1 MAGSRLDELSRV
13 IGAIEK
19 SVDDLTSRAAEDRD
33 IQAKRHE
40 DNQRA
45 IRLMEEAST
54 KNNTETKSA
63 IDALTRELKEGT
75 LCSCGIQPQI
85 SALQVSRS
93 RIAVLAS
100 IRTAGLW
107 VVGRAVEA
115 GLGWMV
121 EKLLKM
127 KFGG

>member
-1 MAGSRLDELSRV
+1 MSRLDELSRV

-54 KNNTETKSA
+54 KNNGETKSA
-63 IDALTRELKEGT
+63 IDALTRELKVHA
-75 LCSCGIQPQI
+75 LSVQGIQPQI

-93 RIAVLAS
+93 RMALLAS
-100 IRTAGLW
+100 IGLLVLW
-107 VVGRAVEA
+107 GVGRGIEA
-115 GLGWMV
+115 GLGWMI
-121 EKLLKM
+121 EKLLRM